1 ADGIRAGHGSRA
13 GIIPAGAARPGGRA
27 RLEALPI
34 RDPSMRLSVLAVALS
49 LAAVASPSLHASE
62 GMWVPQQLPEI
73 AGPLSK
79 AGLELPPEQL
89 ADLTGDPMGAV
100 VSLGGCTASFVSPK
114 GLAAT
119 NHHCA
124 YGSIQLNSTPDR
136 NLLETGYSAASLD
149 EELTG
154 GPNARIYALDSISD
168 VTDQVRAALDA
179 APDAAA
185 RAKAMDDIE
194 KQLVAGCE
202 ADAGFRC
209 RFYSF
214 SGGNTFRLFRN
225 IEISDVRLVY
235 APPRGIGNYGGE
247 VDNWTWPRHT
257 GDFSFIRAY
266 VGPDGKPAPYSEDN
280 VPYTPKHWLKFA
292 SRPLELGDFV
302 MVAGYPGRTARY
314 ALAAEFDQ
322 TAQWTYPTVKA
333 HYEALVSLIE
343 KAGEANEDI
352 KVRYATI
359 IRGYQNTMKNYGGQL
374 AGFERTHASAT
385 KHAEEQEVIAW
396 LESRG
401 EAGEEALA

>member
-1 ADGIRAGHGSRA
+1 
-13 GIIPAGAARPGGRA
+13 
-27 RLEALPI
+27 
-34 RDPSMRLSVLAVALS
+34 
-49 LAAVASPSLHASE
+49 
-62 GMWVPQQLPEI
+62 
-73 AGPLSK
+73 
-79 AGLELPPEQL
+79 
-89 ADLTGDPMGAV
+89 
-100 VSLGGCTASFVSPK
+100 
-114 GLAAT
+114 
-119 NHHCA
+119 
-124 YGSIQLNSTPDR
+124 
-136 NLLETGYSAASLD
+136 
-149 EELTG
+149 
-154 GPNARIYALDSISD
+154 
-168 VTDQVRAALDA
+168 QVRAALDA
-179 APDAAA
+179 APDASA
-185 RAKAMDDIE
+185 RARAMDDIE
-194 KQLVAGCE
+194 KQLVAECE
-202 ADAGFRC
+202 ADPGFRC

-225 IEISDVRLVY
+225 IEITDVRLVY

-343 KAGEANEDI
+343 KVGEANEDI

-359 IRGYQNTMKNYGGQL
+359 IRGYQNTMKNYGGQV

-396 LESRG
+396 LESCG
-401 EAGEEALA
+401 EAGEEALAAYATLMELHALESATRERDLVLSQLRRTSVIGSATSLYRLAIERAKPDAEREPGYQARDLPGHEGNVHQMDKRYHPAMERQLQEYWLRQYLALPAAQRVAAI